1 MAEGFEA
8 RFDTLF
14 RCAYQGAYK
23 ITGNRDDSEEIAQE
37 ALARCLVRWRRV
49 EGYAEAFVTRTAINM
64 SIDQW
69 RRHDRHARTRP
80 LDREL
85 VHEDPHAELRADLV
99 DALQSLSRRQRDVVV
114 LRYLMDVSERQVART
129 LGCTEGTVK
138 QHAQRGLA
146 ALRERLGEVP
156 LGGEDLIAGEGGAV

>member
-23 ITGNRDDSEEIAQE
+23 ITGNRHDSEEIAQE
-37 ALARCLVRWRRV
+37 ALARSLVRWTKV
-49 EGYAEAFVTRTAINM
+49 EGYAEAFVTRTAINL
-64 SIDQW
+64 SIDRW
-69 RRHDRHARTRP
+69 RRHDRHAGTRVS
-80 LDREL
+80 DHQL
-85 VHEDPHAELRADLV
+85 VHEDPQADLRADLV

-146 ALRERLGEVP
+146 VLRDRLGEVA
-156 LGGEDLIAGEGGAV
+156 LGEDLIPREGGAV